1 MKKHLRNIFDL
12 DQQISTR
19 LRFIFEAFLV
29 FAIYIFCYFNLDNMK
44 QLGAGTHIFNLSLW
58 MVLYKVFGLH
68 KDRLRFSSLVS
79 YLPILKI
86 ILILGFAL
94 IIENVFIVGK
104 LNIVPTLFLMLITLN
119 SLIGLRVLIRQ
130 LIRRMLFESRE
141 RILIY
146 GTSEVAIDLANA
158 MAFGKKYT
166 VVGFISDFYRG
177 VGSLGGL
184 PVIPINQT
192 GSFAVANQIK
202 LVVLADQ
209 TKNLEKQSN
218 IFLKFNKLGL
228 SVSYAPTIDR
238 AFDYEV
244 KLKEVKPEEVLG
256 RSVDKRFNNK
266 ISSDIKNKKILVT
279 GAGGSIGSELCRQI
293 LSYGPENLLILELNE
308 LALYELEHELSQIME
323 HSENKVEISYFLGS
337 VGDETILKNIF
348 ENHCLDIIYHAA
360 AYKHVPIIE
369 ENIVAGIMN
378 NVFGTKLL
386 ADFADRYDV
395 IKFVLIST
403 DKAVRPTNVMGAT
416 KRLAE
421 LIIQEK
427 SKSSGTN
434 FTMVR
439 FGNVLGSSGSVI
451 PKFKKQINSG
461 GPITVTHKEI
471 TRYFMSIPEAAHL
484 VLNAGVLSSGGE
496 VFLLDMGSP
505 VEILELA
512 KTMVRQHGLQPVVET
527 TLGEKQ
533 RRNNEIAI
541 VFSGLRPGEK
551 LYEEL
556 LIDGNAQK
564 TAHPKILKSDD
575 GIIEN
580 LNLQTSLEL
589 LRKNAYENNREA
601 ILQQLLELPLS
612 FQPAD
617 QVVQER
623 KSINAISELH
633 TLEQFPIGS
642 QSNEN
647 TEHVKKDSTSILQN
661 LICSRFG
668 SAVLHRYFLITRGM
682 TLGVRALVTNDK
694 SEILLIQHTYIPGWH
709 LPGGGVDVGE
719 NIEQAVF
726 REVYEEC
733 GIQDLKELKP
743 LNLLHNHT
751 VSPRDH
757 VAYFSAKTAS
767 TPYIKSNNLEI
778 KAARFFPLDDIPE
791 DFADDLAK
799 SLLPTV
805 SYNITL

>member
-12 DQQISTR
+12 DQKISTH
-19 LRFIFEAFLV
+19 LRFIFEAIVV
-29 FAIYIFCYFNLDNMK
+29 FTVYMFCYFSLDNMK
-44 QLGAGTHIFNLSLW
+44 QLGIGTHIFNLSLW
-58 MVLYKVFGLH
+58 MLLYRVFGLN
-68 KDRLRFSSLVS
+68 KDRLRFSSLIS
-79 YLPILKI
+79 YLPILKLT
-86 ILILGFAL
+86 LILGFAL

-104 LNIVPTLFLMLITLN
+104 LNLVPSLFLTLITLN
-119 SLIGLRVLIRQ
+119 SVVGLRVLIRQ
-130 LIRRMLFESRE
+130 LIRRMLFELRE
-141 RILIY
+141 KILVY
-146 GTSEVAIDLANA
+146 GTSEGAIDLANA

-177 VGSLGGL
+177 VDFLGGL
-184 PVIPINQT
+184 PVIPIDQT

-202 LVVLADQ
+202 LVVFADR
-209 TKNLEKQSN
+209 TKNHEKQSN

-228 SVSYAPTIDR
+228 SVSYAPTLDR

-244 KLKEVKPEEVLG
+244 KLKEVKPEDVLG
-256 RSVDKRFNNK
+256 RSVDRRFSTK
-266 ISSDIKNKKILVT
+266 IAPDIKNKKILVT

-293 LSYGPENLLILELNE
+293 LSYQPERLLILELNE
-308 LALYELEHELSQIME
+308 LALYELEQELLQIME
-323 HSENKVEISYFLGS
+323 HSENKVEISYLLGS

-348 ENHCLDIIYHAA
+348 ENHSLDIVYHAA
-360 AYKHVPIIE
+360 AYKHVPIVE
-369 ENIVAGIMN
+369 ENVVAGIMN
-378 NVFGTKLL
+378 NVFGTRLL
-386 ADFADRYDV
+386 ADFADRYGTA
-395 IKFVLIST
+395 KFVLIST

-421 LIIQEK
+421 LIIQEI
-427 SKSSGTN
+427 SKTSGTN

-451 PKFKKQINSG
+451 PKFKKQINLG

-471 TRYFMSIPEAAHL
+471 TRYFMSIPEAAYL
-484 VLNAGVLSSGGE
+484 VLNAGALSNGGE

-512 KTMVRQHGLQPVVET
+512 KTMVRQHGLQPVVAT
-527 TLGEKQ
+527 APGEKQ
-533 RRNNEIAI
+533 LRNNEIAI

-556 LIDGNAQK
+556 LIDGSAQK
-564 TAHPKILKSDD
+564 TDHPKILKSDD

-580 LNLQTSLEL
+580 LNLQKSLEL

-612 FQPAD
+612 FQPTD
-617 QVVQER
+617 QVIQER
-623 KSINAISELH
+623 ISHSAISEVR
-633 TLEQFPIGS
+633 TLEQFHM
-642 QSNEN
+642 QNQN
-647 TEHVKKDSTSILQN
+647 TENIKCVEKASTSILQN
-661 LICSRFG
+661 LVCSKFG

-694 SEILLIQHTYIPGWH
+694 SEILLIQHTYNPGWH

-719 NIEQAVF
+719 NIEQALF

-733 GIQDLKELKP
+733 GIKDLKELKP

-757 VAYFSAKTAS
+757 VAYFSAKTAT
-767 TPYIKSNNLEI
+767 TPNIRPNNFEI

-791 DFADDLAK
+791 DYADELGK
-799 SLLPTV
+799 NLLHTV
-805 SYNITL
+805 VHKITL